1 VIIII
6 AITSRGLVSHS
17 RFLLGVRDLAMSATT
32 STNSLRPAFTP
43 ADLAALV
50 RGKEGSPDELKL
62 VADQLEDAY
71 QGQVAP
77 ESVRMFIALASGSKM
92 TGESGW
98 FGPAQSRFSWTTL
111 AKRHGIDLNGE
122 IIASAF
128 QGRPA
133 WFARLDRNRDG
144 VITAEDLD
152 WSEANT
158 WVQHAYPVN
167 RLLRRLDKKGSGRLT
182 REDWLTFFDS
192 VADGADEATLEG
204 LREAWLAGI
213 SMVYFPGDA
222 PTQERLL
229 KGMLNGELGA
239 FDEGPRL
246 NELAPDFTLQTLD
259 GHQTIRLSDRIG
271 HKPVVLMFG
280 NFTCAPFRSMYPGVD
295 DVYRRF
301 RDEADFLGVYVRE
314 AHPTDGW
321 KMESNTRLGVA
332 VSQPTSTDE
341 RRVVAQQCC
350 RLLQP
355 SFPWLVDEIDDPVGN
370 AYSGMPARLY
380 VIDSHGEVAYQG
392 GRGPFGFSVG
402 EMEQALVMTFLDEQ
416 TDK

>member
-1 VIIII
+1 
-6 AITSRGLVSHS
+6 
-17 RFLLGVRDLAMSATT
+17 MSTA
-32 STNSLRPAFTP
+32 SIHPLRSAFTP

-50 RGKEGSPDELKL
+50 RGKESSPEELKS
-62 VADQLEDAY
+62 VADQLEVAY
-71 QGQVAP
+71 QGQLVP
-77 ESVRMFIALASGSKM
+77 EAVRMYIALASGSKM

-111 AKRHGIDLNGE
+111 ATRHGVDPQSGITT
-122 IIASAF
+122 AAF
-128 QGRPA
+128 QGQPE

-152 WSEANT
+152 WSEANS

-182 REDWLTFFDS
+182 REDWLAFFDS
-192 VADGADEATLEG
+192 VADGANEATLEG
-204 LREAWLAGI
+204 LRETWLAGI
-213 SMVYFPGDA
+213 SAIYFPGDA
-222 PTQERLL
+222 PTQDRLL

-239 FDEGPRL
+239 FEEGPRL
-246 NELAPDFTLQTLD
+246 NQPVPDFTLQTLD
-259 GHQTIRLSDRIG
+259 GRQSIRLSEHIG
-271 HKPVVLMFG
+271 RKPVVLMFG

-301 RDEADFLGVYVRE
+301 RDQADFLGVYVRE

-332 VSQPTSTDE
+332 VAQPTSTNE
-341 RRVVAQQCC
+341 RRAVAQQCC
-350 RLLQP
+350 QLLQP

-380 VIDSHGEVAYQG
+380 VIDSAGHVAYQG

-402 EMEQALVMTFLDEQ
+402 EMEQALVMTLLDEQ
-416 TDK
+416 SRN

>member
-6 AITSRGLVSHS
+6 ACTSRGSVLHS
-17 RFLLGVRDLAMSATT
+17 RLLLGVRELAMSATT
-32 STNSLRPAFTP
+32 STTSLRPIFTP

-50 RGKEGSPDELKL
+50 RGKEALPDELKS
-62 VADQLEDAY
+62 VADQLADAY

-77 ESVRMFIALASGSKM
+77 EAVRMFIALASGSKM

-98 FGPAQSRFSWTTL
+98 FGPAQSRFNWTTL
-111 AKRHGIDLNGE
+111 AKRHGVDLQGG
-122 IIASAF
+122 ITADAF
-128 QGRPA
+128 QGKPE

-152 WSEANT
+152 WSEANS

-182 REDWLTFFDS
+182 REEWLTFFDS
-192 VADGADEATLEG
+192 VADDSGEATLEG

-213 SMVYFPGDA
+213 SAVYFPGDA

-246 NELAPDFTLQTLD
+246 NEQAPDFTLQTLD
-259 GHQTIRLSDRIG
+259 GQTVQLSDRIG
-271 HKPVVLMFG
+271 VKPVVLMFG

-301 RDEADFLGVYVRE
+301 RDQADFLGVYVRE

-332 VSQPTSTDE
+332 VSQPTSNDE
-341 RRVVAQQCC
+341 RRAVAQQCC

-380 VIDSHGEVAYQG
+380 VLDSAGKVAYQG

-416 TDK
+416 THK

>member
-1 VIIII
+1 
-6 AITSRGLVSHS
+6 
-17 RFLLGVRDLAMSATT
+17 MSATA
-32 STNSLRPAFTP
+32 STNPLRAAFTQ

-50 RGKEGSPDELKL
+50 RGKESSPDELKV
-62 VADQLEDAY
+62 VADQLAMTY
-71 QGQVAP
+71 RGQQAP
-77 ESVRMFIALASGSKM
+77 EAVRMFIAIASGSKM

-98 FGPAQSRFSWTTL
+98 FGPAQSRFHWTSL
-111 AKRHGIDLNGE
+111 VERHGVDPESGIA
-122 IIASAF
+122 ASAF
-128 QGRPA
+128 QGRPE

-144 VITAEDLD
+144 VITREDLD
-152 WSEANT
+152 WSESNS

-167 RLLRRLDKKGSGRLT
+167 RLLRRLDKRGSGRLS
-182 REDWLTFFDS
+182 REDWMAFFDS
-192 VADGADEATLEG
+192 VANGGDEATLEG

-213 SMVYFPGDA
+213 SAIYFPGDA

-246 NELAPDFTLQTLD
+246 NQPAPDFALKTLD
-259 GHQTIRLSDRIG
+259 GQQTIRLSDRIG
-271 HKPVVLMFG
+271 RKPLVLMFG

-301 RDEADFLGVYVRE
+301 RDEAEFLGIYVRE

-341 RRVVAQQCC
+341 RRSVAQQCG

-355 SFPWLVDEIDDPVGN
+355 SFPWLVDEVNDAVGN

-380 VIDSHGEVAYQG
+380 VIDSQGLVAYQG

-402 EMEQALVMTFLDEQ
+402 EMEQALVMTLLDEQ
-416 TDK
+416 SRNELGR